1 MVININKATKKEV
14 NCLNIH
20 GNQEIDPAILS
31 QTFNCF
37 FSTIA
42 QKIKSKLINTTTLL
56 INSTT
61 IFNQSYFWNR
71 EFHDALK
78 RARIIPIF
86 KRGDF
91 LQCNNYRPIS
101 LTSNISKMEKLAH

>member
-1 MVININKATKKEV
+1 MVININKAKKKEV

-20 GNQEIDPAILS
+20 GNEETDPAILS

-56 INSTT
+56 LINSTT
-61 IFNQSYFWNR
+61 IFNQSYF
-71 EFHDALK
+71 
-78 RARIIPIF
+78 
-86 KRGDF
+86 
-91 LQCNNYRPIS
+91 
-101 LTSNISKMEKLAH
+101 